1 MNRFSAQFSGGS
13 WLRRWLRAYRWALFR
28 PRNFPRLGQATH
40 IVMPLRAINPHC
52 IEIGDRVVISRN
64 CLLQPITSYLDQQF
78 SPNLRIGDD
87 CYVGPDCQFHC
98 IDRIE
103 LGRGCVLSDQV
114 YVSDVG
120 HGMDPRDGLL
130 MDRPILSKGPVLIE
144 DGSFVGFASVVMSG
158 VTLGAHCVVGARSV
172 VTHSVPAYT
181 MVAGNPARVIA
192 RFDLDLGKWCRIQQ
206 ATAKSENDT

>member
-1 MNRFSAQFSGGS
+1 MNRFSAQFNGGS
-13 WLRRWLRAYRWALFR
+13 SLRRSLRAFRWALVR
-28 PRNFPRLGQATH
+28 PRNFLCLGLGTQ
-40 IVMPLRAINPHC
+40 IVMPLRAINPRC
-52 IEIGDRVVISRN
+52 ISIGDRVVIGRN
-64 CLLQPITSYLDQQF
+64 CLLQPLTSYLDQQF

-130 MDRPILSKGPVLIE
+130 MDRPLVSKGPVLIE
-144 DGSFVGFASVVMSG
+144 DGCFVGFASVLMSG
-158 VTLGAHCVVGARSV
+158 VTLGAYCVVGARSV
-172 VTHSVPAYT
+172 VTRSFPAYT
-181 MVAGNPARVIA
+181 MVAGNPARAIA
-192 RFDLDLGKWCRIQQ
+192 RFDHDAGKWRRINP
-206 ATAKSENDT
+206 ALAAERS